1 MASRNRPP
9 DSGVEG
15 AASLPGASSPGSA
28 PEDAGLDHGRE
39 RRGERGGESGVLGG
53 GERQHAVCVFCGARK
68 GNDPGFVQLAN
79 QVGAAIA
86 RRGWL
91 LVYGGSSVGLMGEL
105 ADAALAVGGEVLG
118 IIPQQL
124 VRKEVGHT
132 GLTRLE
138 VVEDMAARK
147 TRMIA
152 VSDGFLAL
160 PGGFGTLDE
169 LFEVVTLRQIGVHA
183 KPIALCDPTGY
194 WSPLLA
200 ACRTMVDSGLVNLQD
215 YESMAHCESVDGA
228 LDELAPREGNA
239 APRPG
244 TAVR

>member
-1 MASRNRPP
+1 MASP
-9 DSGVEG
+9 
-15 AASLPGASSPGSA
+15 SPAVSR
-28 PEDAGLDHGRE
+28 EDGDRK
-39 RRGERGGESGVLGG
+39 
-53 GERQHAVCVFCGARK
+53 HAICVFCGARK
-68 GNDPGFVQLAN
+68 GNDPGFVALAN
-79 QVGAAIA
+79 EVGAAIA
-86 RRGWL
+86 RRGWR

-169 LFEVVTLRQIGVHA
+169 LFEVVTLRQIGVHE
-183 KPIALCDPTGY
+183 KPIAFCDPAGY

-200 ACRTMVDSGLVNLQD
+200 ACRNMVDSGLVNLRD
-215 YESMAHCESVDGA
+215 YESMAHCRSVEAA
-228 LDELAPREGNA
+228 LDALAPR
-239 APRPG
+239 
-244 TAVR
+244 

>member
-1 MASRNRPP
+1 MASGGRPA

-15 AASLPGASSPGSA
+15 AASLPGASA
-28 PEDAGLDHGRE
+28 PAAEPVGAGGDRK
-39 RRGERGGESGVLGG
+39 
-53 GERQHAVCVFCGARK
+53 HAVCVFCGARK
-68 GNDPGFVQLAN
+68 GNDPAFVELAN

-86 RRGWL
+86 RRGWV

-124 VRKEVGHT
+124 VRKEVGHA

-138 VVEDMAARK
+138 IVEDMAARK
-147 TRMIA
+147 TRMIT

-183 KPIALCDPTGY
+183 KPIAFCDPAGY
-194 WSPLLA
+194 WSELLA

-215 YESMAHCESVDGA
+215 YETMAHCRSVDAA
-228 LDELAPREGNA
+228 LDHLAPPGEG
-239 APRPG
+239 APP
-244 TAVR
+244 A

>member
-1 MASRNRPP
+1 MASRGRPS

-15 AASLPGASSPGSA
+15 AASLPGASA
-28 PEDAGLDHGRE
+28 PAAAPS
-39 RRGERGGESGVLGG
+39 GGPK
-53 GERQHAVCVFCGARK
+53 HAVCVFCGARK

-79 QVGAAIA
+79 QVGTAIA
-86 RRGWL
+86 RRGWM

-105 ADAALAVGGEVLG
+105 ANAALAVGGEVLG

-124 VRKEVGHT
+124 VRKEVGHS

-138 VVEDMAARK
+138 IVEDMAARK

-152 VSDGFLAL
+152 VADGFLAL

-169 LFEVVTLRQIGVHA
+169 LFEVVTLRQIGVHE

-194 WSPLLA
+194 WLPLLT
-200 ACRTMVDSGLVNLQD
+200 ACRAMVDSGLVNLQD
-215 YESMAHCESVDGA
+215 YESMAHCRSVASA
-228 LDELAPREGNA
+228 LDALAPRNGSPA
-239 APRPG
+239 RPDGAPMR
-244 TAVR
+244 